1 MNDTGFSL
9 NEEQRK
15 RFQPLWINS
24 NELKG
29 FTYQLDE
36 LTYHKDNRAYFGG
49 EGLVSTMEDYARFCE
64 MLLGNGVFRGQKIIG
79 KTSIRTMLKPW
90 SKGANDALHEKLKGY
105 HYGFSVFV
113 LDDPMADDS
122 NVPKGIWGWAGYHN
136 THFWIDP
143 KTKSF
148 GLFMSRA
155 REFTFDIPLNIR
167 KIVYR
172 KN

>member
-1 MNDTGFSL
+1 MFTVAFDREQPAGSRLLKKEPWPIDRFVFPTQEEANDAAEAL
-9 NEEQRK
+9 AK
-15 RFQPLWINS
+15 
-24 NELKG
+24 
-29 FTYQLDE
+29 Y
-36 LTYHKDNRAYFGG
+36 
-49 EGLVSTMEDYARFCE
+49 
-64 MLLGNGVFRGQKIIG
+64 LGTKVV
-79 KTSIRTMLKPW
+79 
-90 SKGANDALHEKLKGY
+90 NDALHEKLKGY

-113 LDDPMADDS
+113 LDDPMADDR

-143 KTKSF
+143 NNKAF